1 MRRSVQVI
9 LALILGAGQLL
20 AQGSN
25 LVFKS
30 TDGRA
35 VDLANERG
43 RVIVLS
49 FSATWAPLAARE
61 LAALQKLADT
71 YTGRPVSVYWV
82 SINSTKQGAKN
93 YAADGDLQ
101 AYASRNGFRGVV
113 LRDPEQ
119 AAYKSLGLN
128 SVPTIVVL
136 DKNGTVA
143 RKHVGFDPDRDD
155 ALSDVTQAID
165 QALK

>member
-1 MRRSVQVI
+1 M
-9 LALILGAGQLL
+9 ILGAGLTL
-20 AQGSN
+20 AQGTN
-25 LVFKS
+25 LVFRS

-35 VDLANERG
+35 VDLASERG
-43 RVIVLS
+43 KVIVLS
-49 FSATWAPLAARE
+49 FSATWAPLAAKE

-101 AYASRNGFRGVV
+101 TFASRNGFRGVV
-113 LRDPEQ
+113 MRDPEQ

-136 DKNGTVA
+136 DKNGALV

-155 ALSDVTQAID
+155 ALNDVITATD

>member
-1 MRRSVQVI
+1 MRRSFQVI
-9 LALILGAGQLL
+9 FALILGAGLIP
-20 AQGSN
+20 AQGTN
-25 LVFKS
+25 LVFRS
-30 TDGRA
+30 TDGQA

-43 RVIVLS
+43 KVIVLS
-49 FSATWAPLAARE
+49 FSATWAPLAAKE

-71 YTGRPVSVYWV
+71 YTGRPVTVYWV
-82 SINSTKQGAKN
+82 SINSAKQGAKN
-93 YAADGDLQ
+93 YVADADLPSF
-101 AYASRNGFRGVV
+101 ASRSGFRGVV
-113 LRDPEQ
+113 MRDPEQ

-136 DKNGTVA
+136 DKTGAAV